1 MFGTK
6 SVNTELQIELFK
18 PSISLN
24 FLIFAALNVV
34 FSTLIGNYLYS
45 KLCAIP
51 FILNS
56 ASFYQA
62 KCQGKEHMIES
73 EIAIL
78 SSVEH
83 SHIIQLEE
91 VFDFPSEKYLV
102 MEYVQV
108 VVNSANSLN
117 YS

>member
-1 MFGTK
+1 
-6 SVNTELQIELFK
+6 
-18 PSISLN
+18 
-24 FLIFAALNVV
+24 
-34 FSTLIGNYLYS
+34 
-45 KLCAIP
+45 
-51 FILNS
+51 
-56 ASFYQA
+56 
-62 KCQGKEHMIES
+62 MIES